1 MIGPMIKK
9 RPTELLTFNQIL
21 ISKSYEEFNL
31 VFLLEYENTASDSG
45 KEQSVSNTP
54 LKIRA
59 SKIST

>member
-1 MIGPMIKK
+1 MIKK